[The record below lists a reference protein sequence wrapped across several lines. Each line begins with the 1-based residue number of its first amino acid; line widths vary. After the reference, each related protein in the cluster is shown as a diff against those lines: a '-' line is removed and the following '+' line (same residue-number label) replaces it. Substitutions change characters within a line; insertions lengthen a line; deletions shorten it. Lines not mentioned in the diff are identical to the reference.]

1 MAFKQAEKDEKKL
14 WEKKNVKKIFFF
26 SKK

>member
-1 MAFKQAEKDEKKL
+1 MAFSQAEKDEKKL
-14 WEKKNVKKIFFF
+14 LEEKNVKKIFFF